1 MCKPVKIY
9 MHDAVRISE
18 AENMLASVS
27 SYEFVDLLRPVMRS
41 LSSSKTESNVETYID
56 LVNDAVKMLYIGKS
70 QNDVLSYFDNMA
82 YN

>member
-1 MCKPVKIY
+1 MCKLVKIY

-18 AENMLASVS
+18 AENTLASVS

-56 LVNDAVKMLYIGKS
+56 LVNDAVKMLCIGKS
-70 QNDVLSYFDNMA
+70 QKDVLSCFDSMDRN
-82 YN
+82 